1 MSDQKTATPDAVI
14 IGAGPIGIAAAAHL
28 LTRGLK
34 PLVLEK
40 GPSAEHAT
48 RGYGHVNVFA
58 PCKQVAIKA
67 AKALLAT
74 TG

>member
-1 MSDQKTATPDAVI
+1 MSAQKTATPDAVI

-40 GPSAEHAT
+40 GPSAEHAI
-48 RGYGHVNVFA
+48 RE
-58 PCKQVAIKA
+58 
-67 AKALLAT
+67 
-74 TG
+74 